1 MPQPAEVD
9 KGEYELKSIRR
20 KDFAVFMLPSII
32 ALILVLAVPLVYS
45 LITSF
50 FDTNLK
56 YQGLGDF
63 LGLQNYI
70 DVIKDSYFRQSVV
83 TTLKF
88 TFFVVVIEFLVGLA
102 IALLLNNIQKA
113 RNFFF
118 TIIIVPMMIT
128 PIAVG
133 LIWRLLL
140 HSDLGI
146 VNYLLSLIG
155 ISGRAWLA
163 DSAIALQTVMFI
175 DIWQNVPYM
184 VLVILAGLVTLPTEP
199 YEAAAIDGAS
209 RVQSFFRLTVP
220 MMLPTFSV
228 VLLLR
233 TITALKTYDLIFVLT
248 RGGPGTTTEVISYH
262 IYQQAFR
269 YLEIGKASAM
279 SYLLLLLIVPIAFM
293 FVKISRNRT
302 N

>member
-1 MPQPAEVD
+1 MR
-9 KGEYELKSIRR
+9 KINRR
-20 KDFAVFMLPSII
+20 NFIIFMLPSLI
-32 ALILVLAVPLVYS
+32 ALMLVLAVPLVYS
-45 LITSF
+45 MITSF

-56 YQGLGDF
+56 YRGLGDF
-63 LGLQNYI
+63 VGLQNYI
-70 DVIKDSYFRQSVV
+70 EVLKDTYFLDSVKTTVI
-83 TTLKF
+83 F
-88 TFFVVVIEFLVGLA
+88 TFFVVVIEFLVGLG
-102 IALLLNNIQKA
+102 IGLLLNNIRKA

-146 VNYLLSLIG
+146 VNHVLTQIG
-155 ISGRAWLA
+155 MVGRAWLA
-163 DSAIALQTVMFI
+163 DASIALKTVMFI

-209 RVQSFFRLTVP
+209 RLQSFFTLTIP
-220 MMLPTFSV
+220 MMIPTFSV

-279 SYLLLLLIVPIAFM
+279 SYMLLLMIVPVAFL
-293 FVKISRNRT
+293 FIRASRNRT
-302 N
+302 E

>member
-1 MPQPAEVD
+1 
-9 KGEYELKSIRR
+9 
-20 KDFAVFMLPSII
+20 MLPSLI

-45 LITSF
+45 LVTSF

-56 YQGLGDF
+56 YSGLGEF
-63 LGLQNYI
+63 MGLRNYI
-70 DVIKDSYFRQSVV
+70 DVLKDTYFIDSVV
-83 TTLKF
+83 TTIKF
-88 TFFVVVIEFLVGLA
+88 TVFVVVIEFLVGLA
-102 IALLLNNIQKA
+102 IAILLNNIEKG

-146 VNYLLSLIG
+146 VNYMLSLIG

-163 DSAIALQTVMFI
+163 DANIALQTVMFI

-209 RVQSFFRLTVP
+209 RVQSFFKLTVP
-220 MMLPTFSV
+220 MMIPTFSV

-279 SYLLLLLIVPIAFM
+279 SYMLLLMIVPIAFM
-293 FVKISRNRT
+293 FIKISRNRT

>member
-1 MPQPAEVD
+1 
-9 KGEYELKSIRR
+9 
-20 KDFAVFMLPSII
+20 MLPSLI
-32 ALILVLAVPLVYS
+32 ALMMVLALPLVYS
-45 LITSF
+45 LVTSF

-56 YQGLGDF
+56 YRGLGDF
-63 LGLQNYI
+63 VGLQNYI
-70 DVIKDSYFRQSVV
+70 EVLKDTYFLDSVKTTVI
-83 TTLKF
+83 F
-88 TFFVVVIEFLVGLA
+88 TVCVVVIEFLVGLG
-102 IALLLNNIQKA
+102 IGLLLNNIRKA
-113 RNFFF
+113 RNFYF

-146 VNYLLSLIG
+146 VNYVLNLIG
-155 ISGRAWLA
+155 MTGRAWLA
-163 DSAIALQTVMFI
+163 DASIALKTVMFI

-209 RVQSFFRLTVP
+209 RLQSFFTLTVP
-220 MMLPTFSV
+220 MMIPTFSV

-279 SYLLLLLIVPIAFM
+279 SYLLLLMIVPVAFL
-293 FVKISRNRT
+293 FIRASRNRT
-302 N
+302 E

>member
-1 MPQPAEVD
+1 
-9 KGEYELKSIRR
+9 
-20 KDFAVFMLPSII
+20 MLPSLI
-32 ALILVLAVPLVYS
+32 ALMMVLALPLVYS
-45 LITSF
+45 LVTSF

-56 YQGLGDF
+56 YRGLGDF
-63 LGLQNYI
+63 VGLQNYI
-70 DVIKDSYFRQSVV
+70 EVLKDTYFLDSVKTTVI
-83 TTLKF
+83 F
-88 TFFVVVIEFLVGLA
+88 TFFVVVIEFLVGLG
-102 IALLLNNIQKA
+102 IGLLLNNIRKA

-146 VNYLLSLIG
+146 VNYVLSLIG
-155 ISGRAWLA
+155 MTGRAWLA
-163 DSAIALQTVMFI
+163 DASIALKTVMFI

-209 RVQSFFRLTVP
+209 RLQSFFTLTVP
-220 MMLPTFSV
+220 MMIPTFSV

-279 SYLLLLLIVPIAFM
+279 SYLLLLMIVPVAFL
-293 FVKISRNRT
+293 FIRASRNRT
-302 N
+302 E

>member
-1 MPQPAEVD
+1 
-9 KGEYELKSIRR
+9 
-20 KDFAVFMLPSII
+20 MLPSLI
-32 ALILVLAVPLVYS
+32 ALILVLAAPLVYS

-56 YQGLGDF
+56 YQGLGEF

-70 DVIKDSYFRQSVV
+70 DVVKDPYFRESVV

-88 TFFVVVIEFLVGLA
+88 TVFVVALEFLVGLI
-102 IALLLNNIQKA
+102 IALLLNNIRKW

-146 VNYLLSLIG
+146 VNYVLSLFG
-155 ISGRAWLA
+155 ISGHAWLA
-163 DSAIALQTVMFI
+163 DASLALPTVMFI

-184 VLVILAGLVTLPTEP
+184 VLVILAGLVTLPMDP

-209 RVQSFFRLTVP
+209 RIQSFFKLTVP
-220 MMLPTFSV
+220 MMVPTFSV

-269 YLEIGKASAM
+269 FLEIGKASAM
-279 SYLLLLLIVPIAFM
+279 SYLLLLIIIPIAFV

>member
-1 MPQPAEVD
+1 M
-9 KGEYELKSIRR
+9 KSIHRTGGTPTIKSARR
-20 KDFAVFMLPSII
+20 KDFVVFMLPSLI
-32 ALILVLAVPLVYS
+32 ALMLVLAIPLVYS

-63 LGLQNYI
+63 VGLQNYI
-70 DVIKDSYFRQSVV
+70 NVLQDTYFTKSVW
-83 TTLKF
+83 TTLFF
-88 TFFVVVIEFLVGLA
+88 TVCVVVIEFLVGLA
-102 IALLLNNIQKA
+102 ISLLLNNIQKA

-155 ISGRAWLA
+155 ITGKAWLA
-163 DSAIALQTVMFI
+163 DSSIALGTVMFI

-184 VLVILAGLVTLPTEP
+184 VLVILAGLVTLPTDP

-209 RVQSFFRLTVP
+209 RIQSFFSLTVP
-220 MMLPTFSV
+220 MMIPTFSV

-233 TITALKTYDLIFVLT
+233 SITALKTYDLIFVLT

-269 YLEIGKASAM
+269 YLEVGKAAAM
-279 SYLLLLLIVPIAFM
+279 SYLLLLLIVPIAF
-293 FVKISRNRT
+293 FFIRVSRNRT
-302 N
+302 A

>member
-1 MPQPAEVD
+1 
-9 KGEYELKSIRR
+9 
-20 KDFAVFMLPSII
+20 MLPSLI
-32 ALILVLAVPLVYS
+32 ALMMVLALPLVYS
-45 LITSF
+45 LVTSF

-56 YQGLGDF
+56 YRGLGDF
-63 LGLQNYI
+63 VGLQNYI
-70 DVIKDSYFRQSVV
+70 EVLKDTYFLDSVKTTVI
-83 TTLKF
+83 F
-88 TFFVVVIEFLVGLA
+88 TFFVVVIEFLVGLG
-102 IALLLNNIQKA
+102 IGLLLNNIRKA

-146 VNYLLSLIG
+146 VNHVLTQIG
-155 ISGRAWLA
+155 MVGRAWLA
-163 DSAIALQTVMFI
+163 DASIALKTVMFI

-209 RVQSFFRLTVP
+209 RLQSFFTLTIP
-220 MMLPTFSV
+220 MMIPTFSV

-279 SYLLLLLIVPIAFM
+279 SYMLLLMIVPVAFL
-293 FVKISRNRT
+293 FIRASRNRT
-302 N
+302 E

>member
-1 MPQPAEVD
+1 
-9 KGEYELKSIRR
+9 
-20 KDFAVFMLPSII
+20 MLPSLI
-32 ALILVLAVPLVYS
+32 ALMMVLALPLVYS
-45 LITSF
+45 LVTSF

-56 YQGLGDF
+56 YRGLGDF
-63 LGLQNYI
+63 VGLQNYI
-70 DVIKDSYFRQSVV
+70 EVLKDTYFLDSVKTTVI
-83 TTLKF
+83 F
-88 TFFVVVIEFLVGLA
+88 TFFVVVIEFLVGLG
-102 IALLLNNIQKA
+102 IGLLLNNIRKA

-146 VNYLLSLIG
+146 VNHVLSQIG
-155 ISGRAWLA
+155 LMGRAWLA
-163 DSAIALQTVMFI
+163 DASIALKTVMFI

-209 RVQSFFRLTVP
+209 RLQSFFTLTVP
-220 MMLPTFSV
+220 MMIPTFSV

-279 SYLLLLLIVPIAFM
+279 SYLLLLMIVPVAFL
-293 FVKISRNRT
+293 FIRASRNRT
-302 N
+302 E

>member
-1 MPQPAEVD
+1 M
-9 KGEYELKSIRR
+9 KSISKAGGMPTIQSSRR
-20 KDFAVFMLPSII
+20 KDFSVFMLPSLI
-32 ALILVLAVPLVYS
+32 ALLMVLAFPLVYS

-56 YQGLGDF
+56 HPGLGDF
-63 LGLQNYI
+63 VGLENYI
-70 DVIKDSYFRQSVV
+70 TVLQDTYFIKSVW
-83 TTLKF
+83 TTLFF
-88 TFFVVVIEFLVGLA
+88 TVGVVVIEFLVGLA
-102 IALLLNNIQKA
+102 ISLLLNNIRKA
-113 RNFFF
+113 RNLFF

-140 HSDLGI
+140 HTNLGI
-146 VNYLLSLIG
+146 INYLLSFLG
-155 ISGRAWLA
+155 ITGNAWLA
-163 DSAIALQTVMFI
+163 DSSLALGTVMFI

-199 YEAAAIDGAS
+199 YEAATIDGAS
-209 RVQSFFRLTVP
+209 RVQGFFSLTIP
-220 MMLPTFSV
+220 MMAPTFSV

-233 TITALKTYDLIFVLT
+233 SITALKTYDLIFVLT

-279 SYLLLLLIVPIAFM
+279 SYLLLLLIVPIAF
-293 FVKISRNRT
+293 FFIKISRNRT
-302 N
+302 T

>member
-1 MPQPAEVD
+1 M
-9 KGEYELKSIRR
+9 KSLQR
-20 KDFAVFMLPSII
+20 KNFIIFMLPSLI
-32 ALILVLAVPLVYS
+32 ALMMVLALPLVYS
-45 LITSF
+45 LVTSF

-56 YQGLGDF
+56 YRGLGDF
-63 LGLQNYI
+63 VGLQNYI
-70 DVIKDSYFRQSVV
+70 EVLKDTYFLDSVKTTVI
-83 TTLKF
+83 F
-88 TFFVVVIEFLVGLA
+88 TFFVVVIEFLVGLG
-102 IALLLNNIQKA
+102 IGLLLNNIRKA

-146 VNYLLSLIG
+146 VNHVLTQIGLI
-155 ISGRAWLA
+155 GRAWLA
-163 DSAIALQTVMFI
+163 DASIALKTVMFI

-209 RVQSFFRLTVP
+209 RLQSFFTLTIP
-220 MMLPTFSV
+220 MMIPTFSV

-279 SYLLLLLIVPIAFM
+279 SYLLLLMIVPVAFL
-293 FVKISRNRT
+293 FIRASRNRT
-302 N
+302 E

>member
-1 MPQPAEVD
+1 M
-9 KGEYELKSIRR
+9 
-20 KDFAVFMLPSII
+20 
-32 ALILVLAVPLVYS
+32 
-45 LITSF
+45 
-50 FDTNLK
+50 
-56 YQGLGDF
+56 GLR
-63 LGLQNYI
+63 NYI
-70 DVIKDSYFRQSVV
+70 DVLKDTYFIDSVV
-83 TTLKF
+83 TTIKF
-88 TFFVVVIEFLVGLA
+88 TVFVVVIEFLVGLA
-102 IALLLNNIQKA
+102 IAILLNNIEKG

-146 VNYLLSLIG
+146 VNYMLSLIG

-163 DSAIALQTVMFI
+163 DASIALQTVMFI

-209 RVQSFFRLTVP
+209 RVQSFFKLTVP
-220 MMLPTFSV
+220 MMIPTFSV

-279 SYLLLLLIVPIAFM
+279 SYMLLLMIVPIAFM
-293 FVKISRNRT
+293 FIKISRNRT

>member
-1 MPQPAEVD
+1 M
-9 KGEYELKSIRR
+9 KSIFKHGGDSSIRVTRR
-20 KDFAVFMLPSII
+20 KDFLLFMMPSLV
-32 ALILVLAVPLVYS
+32 ALMLVLAIPLAYS

-63 LGLQNYI
+63 VGLQNY
-70 DVIKDSYFRQSVV
+70 VTVLKDTYFTSSVV

-88 TFFVVVIEFLVGLA
+88 TVFVVSLEFLAGLA
-102 IALLLNNIQKA
+102 IGLLLNNIYKA

-155 ISGRAWLA
+155 IAGKAWLA
-163 DSAIALQTVMFI
+163 DSSLALGTVMFI

-220 MMLPTFSV
+220 MMMPTFSV

-233 TITALKTYDLIFVLT
+233 SITALKTYDLIFVLT

-279 SYLLLLLIVPIAFM
+279 SYLLLLLIVPIAFL
-293 FVKISRNRT
+293 FIKISRNRT

>member
-1 MPQPAEVD
+1 
-9 KGEYELKSIRR
+9 
-20 KDFAVFMLPSII
+20 MLPSLI

-56 YQGLGDF
+56 YPGLGEF

-70 DVIKDSYFRQSVV
+70 E
-83 TTLKF
+83 TLKDPYFIDSVLTTVKF
-88 TFFVVVIEFLVGLA
+88 TVFLVVIEFLVGLS
-102 IALLLNNIQKA
+102 IALLLNNIYKG

-163 DSAIALQTVMFI
+163 DASIALKTVMFI

-209 RVQSFFRLTVP
+209 RIQSFFRLTVP
-220 MMLPTFSV
+220 MMIPTFSV
-228 VLLLR
+228 VMLLR

-279 SYLLLLLIVPIAFM
+279 SYLLLLMIIPVAFL
-293 FVKISRNRT
+293 FIKISRNRT

>member
-1 MPQPAEVD
+1 M
-9 KGEYELKSIRR
+9 KSIR
-20 KDFAVFMLPSII
+20 KSNFLLFMLPSVI
-32 ALILVLAVPLVYS
+32 ALLLVLAIPLGYS

-56 YQGLGDF
+56 YQGLGEF
-63 LGLQNYI
+63 VGLQNYI
-70 DVIKDSYFRQSVV
+70 DVIKDVYFRDSVK
-83 TTLKF
+83 TTLIF
-88 TFFVVVIEFLVGLA
+88 TVGVVILEFLAGLI
-102 IALLLNNIQKA
+102 IALLLNNIRKG
-113 RNFFF
+113 RNLFF

-146 VNYLLSLIG
+146 VNYVLSLFG
-155 ISGRAWLA
+155 ISGKAWLA
-163 DSAIALQTVMFI
+163 DASLALKTVMFI

-209 RVQSFFRLTVP
+209 RTQSFFRLTIP

-248 RGGPGTTTEVISYH
+248 RGGPGSTTEVISYH

-279 SYLLLLLIVPIAFM
+279 SYLLLLLIIPIAFL
-293 FVKISRNRT
+293 FIKISRSRT
-302 N
+302 V

>member
-1 MPQPAEVD
+1 M
-9 KGEYELKSIRR
+9 KSIHRTSGTPTIKSARR
-20 KDFAVFMLPSII
+20 KDFLVFMLPSLV
-32 ALILVLAVPLVYS
+32 ALMMVLAVPLVYS
-45 LITSF
+45 LVTSF

-56 YQGLGDF
+56 YSGLGDF
-63 LGLQNYI
+63 VGLQNYI
-70 DVIKDSYFRQSVV
+70 EALQDPYFVKSVG
-83 TTLKF
+83 TTLFF
-88 TFFVVVIEFLVGLA
+88 TVCVVVIEFLVGLA
-102 IALLLNNIQKA
+102 ISLLLNNITKA

-155 ISGRAWLA
+155 ITGKAWLA
-163 DSAIALQTVMFI
+163 DSSIALGTVMFI

-184 VLVILAGLVTLPTEP
+184 VLVILAGLVTLPTDP

-209 RVQSFFRLTVP
+209 RVQRFFSLTIP
-220 MMLPTFSV
+220 MMMPTFSV

-233 TITALKTYDLIFVLT
+233 SITALKTYDLIFVLT

-269 YLEIGKASAM
+269 YLEIGKAAAM
-279 SYLLLLLIVPIAFM
+279 SYLLLLLIVPIAF
-293 FVKISRNRT
+293 FFIRVSRNRST
-302 N
+302 

>member
-1 MPQPAEVD
+1 
-9 KGEYELKSIRR
+9 
-20 KDFAVFMLPSII
+20 MLPSLI
-32 ALILVLAVPLVYS
+32 ALMMVLALPLVYS
-45 LITSF
+45 LVTSF

-56 YQGLGDF
+56 YRGLGDF
-63 LGLQNYI
+63 VGLQNYI
-70 DVIKDSYFRQSVV
+70 EVLKDPYFLDSVKTTVI
-83 TTLKF
+83 F
-88 TFFVVVIEFLVGLA
+88 TVCVVVIEFLVGLG
-102 IALLLNNIQKA
+102 IGLLLNNIRKA

-155 ISGRAWLA
+155 LNGRAWLA

-209 RVQSFFRLTVP
+209 RLQSFFNLTIP
-220 MMLPTFSV
+220 MMIPTFSV

-279 SYLLLLLIVPIAFM
+279 SYLLLLMIVPVAFL
-293 FVKISRNRT
+293 FIKISRNRT

>member
-1 MPQPAEVD
+1 M
-9 KGEYELKSIRR
+9 KSIRR
-20 KDFAVFMLPSII
+20 KDFLVFMLPSLV

-56 YQGLGDF
+56 YSGLGEF
-63 LGLQNYI
+63 LGLQNYVEI
-70 DVIKDSYFRQSVV
+70 LQDTYFIESVV
-83 TTLKF
+83 TTAKF
-88 TFFVVVIEFLVGLA
+88 TVFVVVIEFLVGLA
-102 IALLLNNIQKA
+102 IALLLNNIQKG

-146 VNYLLSLIG
+146 VNYLLSQIG

-163 DSAIALQTVMFI
+163 DANIALPTVMFI

-220 MMLPTFSV
+220 MMIPTFSV

-279 SYLLLLLIVPIAFM
+279 SYLLLIMIIPIAFM
-293 FVKISRNRT
+293 FIKISRNRT

>member
-1 MPQPAEVD
+1 M
-9 KGEYELKSIRR
+9 KSITKAGRMPTIQSARR
-20 KDFAVFMLPSII
+20 KDFSVFMLPSLI
-32 ALILVLAVPLVYS
+32 ALLMVLAFPLAYS

-56 YQGLGDF
+56 HPGLGEF
-63 LGLQNYI
+63 VGLENYI
-70 DVIKDSYFRQSVV
+70 TVLQDPYFIKSVW
-83 TTLKF
+83 TTLFF
-88 TFFVVVIEFLVGLA
+88 TVGVVIIEFLVGLA
-102 IALLLNNIQKA
+102 ISLLLNNIRKA

-140 HSDLGI
+140 HTNLGI
-146 VNYLLSLIG
+146 INYLLSFIG
-155 ISGRAWLA
+155 ITGKAWLA
-163 DSAIALQTVMFI
+163 DSSLALGTVMFI

-199 YEAAAIDGAS
+199 YEAATIDGAS
-209 RVQSFFRLTVP
+209 RVQSFFSLTMP
-220 MMLPTFSV
+220 MMIPTFSV

-233 TITALKTYDLIFVLT
+233 SITALKTYDLIFVLT

-279 SYLLLLLIVPIAFM
+279 SYLLLLMIVPIAF
-293 FVKISRNRT
+293 FFIKISRNRT
-302 N
+302 V

>member
-1 MPQPAEVD
+1 
-9 KGEYELKSIRR
+9 
-20 KDFAVFMLPSII
+20 MLPSLI
-32 ALILVLAVPLVYS
+32 ALLLVLAIPLGYS

-50 FDTNLK
+50 FNTNLK

-63 LGLQNYI
+63 VGLSNYASVLQ
-70 DVIKDSYFRQSVV
+70 DEYFIESVV
-83 TTLKF
+83 TTAKF
-88 TFFVVVIEFLVGLA
+88 TVGVVVVEFLAGLA
-102 IALLLNNIQKA
+102 IALLLNNIRKG

-140 HSDLGI
+140 HANLGI
-146 VNYLLSLIG
+146 VNYMLSLVG
-155 ISGRAWLA
+155 ISGQAWLA
-163 DSAIALQTVMFI
+163 DSSLALKTVMFI
-175 DIWQNVPYM
+175 DVWQTVPYM
-184 VLVILAGLVTLPTEP
+184 VLVILAGLVTLPAEP

-209 RVQSFFRLTVP
+209 RTQSFFRLTVP

-248 RGGPGTTTEVISYH
+248 RGGPGTSTEVISYH

-279 SYLLLLLIVPIAFM
+279 SYLLLLLIIPIAFL
-293 FVKISRNRT
+293 FVRISRNRT
-302 N
+302 A

>member
-1 MPQPAEVD
+1 M
-9 KGEYELKSIRR
+9 KSLQR
-20 KDFAVFMLPSII
+20 KNFIIFMLPSLI
-32 ALILVLAVPLVYS
+32 ALMMVLALPLVYS
-45 LITSF
+45 LVTSF

-56 YQGLGDF
+56 YRGLGDF
-63 LGLQNYI
+63 VGLQNYI
-70 DVIKDSYFRQSVV
+70 EVLKDTYFLDSVKTTVI
-83 TTLKF
+83 F
-88 TFFVVVIEFLVGLA
+88 TFFVVVIEFLVGLG
-102 IALLLNNIQKA
+102 IGLLLNNIRKA

-146 VNYLLSLIG
+146 VNHVLTQIG
-155 ISGRAWLA
+155 LMGRAWLA
-163 DSAIALQTVMFI
+163 DASIALKTVMFI

-209 RVQSFFRLTVP
+209 RLQSFFTLTIP
-220 MMLPTFSV
+220 MMIPTFSV

-279 SYLLLLLIVPIAFM
+279 SYLLLLMIVPVAFL
-293 FVKISRNRT
+293 FIRASRNRT
-302 N
+302 E

>member
-1 MPQPAEVD
+1 MV
-9 KGEYELKSIRR
+9 L
-20 KDFAVFMLPSII
+20 
-32 ALILVLAVPLVYS
+32 ALLLVLAIPLGYS

-50 FDTNLK
+50 FNTNLK

-63 LGLQNYI
+63 VGLSNYASVLQ
-70 DVIKDSYFRQSVV
+70 DEYFIESVV
-83 TTLKF
+83 TTAKF
-88 TFFVVVIEFLVGLA
+88 TVGVVVVEFLAGLA
-102 IALLLNNIQKA
+102 IALLLNNIRKG

-140 HSDLGI
+140 HANLGI
-146 VNYLLSLIG
+146 VNYMLSLVG
-155 ISGRAWLA
+155 ISGQAWLA
-163 DSAIALQTVMFI
+163 DSSLALKTVMFI
-175 DIWQNVPYM
+175 DVWQNVPYM
-184 VLVILAGLVTLPTEP
+184 VLVILAGLVTLPAEP

-209 RVQSFFRLTVP
+209 RTQSFFRLTVP

-248 RGGPGTTTEVISYH
+248 RGGPGTSTEVISYH

-279 SYLLLLLIVPIAFM
+279 SYLLLLLIIPIAFL
-293 FVKISRNRT
+293 FVRISRNRT
-302 N
+302 A

>member
-1 MPQPAEVD
+1 M
-9 KGEYELKSIRR
+9 KSIRR
-20 KDFAVFMLPSII
+20 KDFLVFMLPSLI
-32 ALILVLAVPLVYS
+32 ALILVLAAPLVYS

-56 YQGLGDF
+56 YQGLGEF

-70 DVIKDSYFRQSVV
+70 DVVKDPYFRESVV

-88 TFFVVVIEFLVGLA
+88 TVFVVALEFLVGLI
-102 IALLLNNIQKA
+102 IALLLNNIRKW

-146 VNYLLSLIG
+146 VNYVLSLFG
-155 ISGRAWLA
+155 ISGHAWLA
-163 DSAIALQTVMFI
+163 DASLALPTVMFI

-184 VLVILAGLVTLPTEP
+184 VLVILAGLVTLPVDP

-209 RVQSFFRLTVP
+209 RIQSFFKLTVP
-220 MMLPTFSV
+220 MMVPTFSV

-269 YLEIGKASAM
+269 FLEIGKASAM
-279 SYLLLLLIVPIAFM
+279 SYLLLLIIIPIAFV

>member
-1 MPQPAEVD
+1 M
-9 KGEYELKSIRR
+9 KSIHRTGGTPTIKSARR
-20 KDFAVFMLPSII
+20 KDFLVFMLPSLI
-32 ALILVLAVPLVYS
+32 ALMLVLAIPLVYS
-45 LITSF
+45 LVTSF

-56 YQGLGDF
+56 YPGLGDF
-63 LGLQNYI
+63 VGLQNYI
-70 DVIKDSYFRQSVV
+70 QVLKDQYFTKSVG
-83 TTLKF
+83 TTLFF
-88 TFFVVVIEFLVGLA
+88 TVCVVVIEFLVGLA
-102 IALLLNNIQKA
+102 ISLLLNNIQKA

-146 VNYLLSLIG
+146 INYLLSLIG
-155 ISGRAWLA
+155 ITGKAWLA
-163 DSAIALQTVMFI
+163 DSSIALGTVMFI

-184 VLVILAGLVTLPTEP
+184 VLVILAGLVTLPTDP

-209 RVQSFFRLTVP
+209 RIQSFFSLTVP
-220 MMLPTFSV
+220 MMAPTFSV

-233 TITALKTYDLIFVLT
+233 SITALKTYDLIFVLT

-279 SYLLLLLIVPIAFM
+279 SYLLLLLIVPIAF
-293 FVKISRNRT
+293 FFIKVSRNRT
-302 N
+302 T

>member
-1 MPQPAEVD
+1 
-9 KGEYELKSIRR
+9 
-20 KDFAVFMLPSII
+20 MLPSLI
-32 ALILVLAVPLVYS
+32 ALMMVLALPLVYS
-45 LITSF
+45 LVTSF

-56 YQGLGDF
+56 YRGLGDF
-63 LGLQNYI
+63 VGLQNYI
-70 DVIKDSYFRQSVV
+70 EVLKDTYFLDSVKTTVI
-83 TTLKF
+83 F
-88 TFFVVVIEFLVGLA
+88 TFFVVVIEFLVGLG
-102 IALLLNNIQKA
+102 IGLLLNNIRKA

-146 VNYLLSLIG
+146 INYVLSQIG
-155 ISGRAWLA
+155 ITGRAWLA
-163 DSAIALQTVMFI
+163 DASIALKTVMFI

-209 RVQSFFRLTVP
+209 RLQSFFTLTIP

-279 SYLLLLLIVPIAFM
+279 SYLLLLMIVPVAFL
-293 FVKISRNRT
+293 FIRISRNRT
-302 N
+302 E

>member
-1 MPQPAEVD
+1 MD

-20 KDFAVFMLPSII
+20 KEFAVFMLPSII
-32 ALILVLAVPLVYS
+32 VLVLVLAVPLVYS
-45 LITSF
+45 LVTSF

-56 YQGLGDF
+56 YSGFGDF
-63 LGLQNYI
+63 VGLQNYI
-70 DVIKDSYFRQSVV
+70 DVLKDSYFRQSVF
-83 TTLKF
+83 TTFKF
-88 TFFVVVIEFLVGLA
+88 TVSVVTFEFLVGLG
-102 IALLLNNIQKA
+102 IALLLNNIVKA

-118 TIIIVPMMIT
+118 TVIIVPMMIT

-133 LIWRLLL
+133 LIWRLIL

-155 ISGRAWLA
+155 VSGRAWLA
-163 DSAIALQTVMFI
+163 DSSIALKTVMFI

-184 VLVILAGLVTLPTEP
+184 VLVILAGLVTLPMEP

-209 RVQSFFRLTVP
+209 RIQSFFSLTVP

-279 SYLLLLLIVPIAFM
+279 SYLLLLIIVPIAFV

>member
-1 MPQPAEVD
+1 
-9 KGEYELKSIRR
+9 
-20 KDFAVFMLPSII
+20 MLPSLI
-32 ALILVLAVPLVYS
+32 ALMMVLALPLVYS
-45 LITSF
+45 LVTSF

-56 YQGLGDF
+56 YRGLGDF
-63 LGLQNYI
+63 VGLQNYI
-70 DVIKDSYFRQSVV
+70 EVLKDTYFLDSVKTTVI
-83 TTLKF
+83 F
-88 TFFVVVIEFLVGLA
+88 TFFVVVIEFLVGLG
-102 IALLLNNIQKA
+102 IGLLLNNIRKA

-146 VNYLLSLIG
+146 VNYVLSLIG
-155 ISGRAWLA
+155 MTGRAWLA
-163 DSAIALQTVMFI
+163 DASIALKTVMFI

-209 RVQSFFRLTVP
+209 RLQSFFTLTVP
-220 MMLPTFSV
+220 MMIPTFSV

-279 SYLLLLLIVPIAFM
+279 SYLLLLMIVPVAFL
-293 FVKISRNRT
+293 FIRISRNRT
-302 N
+302 E